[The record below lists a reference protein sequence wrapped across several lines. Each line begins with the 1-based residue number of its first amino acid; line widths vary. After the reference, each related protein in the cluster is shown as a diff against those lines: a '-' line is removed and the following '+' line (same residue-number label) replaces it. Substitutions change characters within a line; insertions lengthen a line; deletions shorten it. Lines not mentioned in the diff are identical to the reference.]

1 MLGVALFL
9 FMAGKDGPAARGL
22 PRVGRHF
29 GRRSSVAGSVCGR
42 VSNASSKLRLDYS
55 RPACMMERSCVVD
68 GDLICEASQRRQEA
82 VLVCVFVDEDSYRRG
97 SAV

>member
-1 MLGVALFL
+1 
-9 FMAGKDGPAARGL
+9 
-22 PRVGRHF
+22 
-29 GRRSSVAGSVCGR
+29 
-42 VSNASSKLRLDYS
+42 
-55 RPACMMERSCVVD
+55 MMERSCVVD